1 MPTHTYMHAHQPPHT
16 HLGGSRALVLAY
28 TKHPPPPTP
37 PYWLTLKG
45 FFNIFFIITT
55 TASQVLELL
64 CQSTDWIN
72 WKSYEVC
79 GHLKWFCP
87 VKSQYTLSQWQHIP
101 PYIRFEGV
109 VELCSR
115 LWLIVTVWQQDKQR
129 GLLGEHLL
137 CKPSSGYSSN
147 LKKVWQT

>member
-1 MPTHTYMHAHQPPHT
+1 MPTHIYMHAHQPPHT
-16 HLGGSRALVLAY
+16 HLGGSRTPVLAY
-28 TKHPPPPTP
+28 TKCPPPPTP
-37 PYWLTLKG
+37 PYWLTPKG
-45 FFNIFFIITT
+45 FFFFLIIT

-72 WKSYEVC
+72 WKFYEVC

-87 VKSQYTLSQWQHIP
+87 VKSQYALSQCQHIP
-101 PYIRFEGV
+101 PYICFEGV
-109 VELCSR
+109 VELCIR
-115 LWLIVTVWQQDKQR
+115 LWLIVTMWQRDKQR

-147 LKKVWQT
+147 LKKVQQT